1 MYLKERLFFS
11 YNTIYT
17 IQYIYYFP
25 FLFNLST
32 LGWCKNFRDVYSW
45 FQLITSKT
53 NNPLITMSLS
63 KIYCRSTN
71 CTMYIK
77 CRQRIFFSLFN
88 SFPLFKQI
96 FGNKICQ
103 LGQNSYKRKVYW
115 ELYRGFPFIF
125 ITEHSHLY
133 ECPISKKY
141 GQAAWKSKRIWCREK

>member
-1 MYLKERLFFS
+1 
-11 YNTIYT
+11 
-17 IQYIYYFP
+17 
-25 FLFNLST
+25 
-32 LGWCKNFRDVYSW
+32 
-45 FQLITSKT
+45 
-53 NNPLITMSLS
+53 MSLS

-141 GQAAWKSKRIWCREK
+141 GQAAWKSKRIWCREKQFELQTKYFSTKYKTKKVFQALQLTCSTRLLSNQTFPVF